1 MWDLGALKRAPAP
14 RAAAGRLVNL
24 VHVNEVQVLGPIVIL
39 VRRQFPA
46 RGFNA
51 GRKVVMSNS
60 ILAAQVRARVW
71 MMDIADRLRSSE
83 KGQGATEY
91 AGAIVVAVVVV
102 VALIGAA
109 KGWNVGERVKEKID
123 KIFE

>member
-1 MWDLGALKRAPAP
+1 
-14 RAAAGRLVNL
+14 
-24 VHVNEVQVLGPIVIL
+24 
-39 VRRQFPA
+39 
-46 RGFNA
+46 
-51 GRKVVMSNS
+51 MSNS

-71 MMDIADRLRSSE
+71 MMEIADRLRSSE

-102 VALIGAA
+102 MALIGAA
-109 KGWNVGERVKEKID
+109 KGWDVGGRVKEKID